1 MRFQQLLDEGASKGR
16 LVGKIF
22 SVVKSGSGL
31 SEFVVVLEEVE
42 VRSHV
47 MKDIMVREILL
58 KEHLA
63 ELATE
68 SYSSQKN
75 NEERRDFKF
84 FNEHM
89 QKHLNSF
96 AGHQTC
102 VSKVKPQN
110 EAAKQQLKV
119 SFYI

>member
-1 MRFQQLLDEGASKGR
+1 MVA
-16 LVGKIF
+16 
-22 SVVKSGSGL
+22 
-31 SEFVVVLEEVE
+31 LEELV
-42 VRSHV
+42 VRSHITT
-47 MKDIMVREILL
+47 DIEVRNVLL

-63 ELATE
+63 ELAIE

-75 NEERRDFKF
+75 HEERGDFKF

-96 AGHQTC
+96 AGHQLC

-119 SFYI
+119 GFKAHILYIKLIPFL